1 MFLDHTHSIGT
12 VLETAAQAMLNDLD
26 VETLREAVIRPTII
40 HGVDVIPASIDD
52 GFVASQWESLV
63 AEHLRDLNLL
73 KSSGKQL
80 LTVSLV
86 TMILSS

>member
-1 MFLDHTHSIGT
+1 LDHTHSIGT

-40 HGVDVIPASIDD
+40 PGVDVIPASIDD

-63 AEHLRDLNLL
+63 AEHLPGL
-73 KSSGKQL
+73 KPSEVLRKTIIDRIAGDYDF
-80 LTVSLV
+80 VF
-86 TMILSS
+86 

>member
-40 HGVDVIPASIDD
+40 PVLMSSLLLLMTALWRAS
-52 GFVASQWESLV
+52 GSL
-63 AEHLRDLNLL
+63 
-73 KSSGKQL
+73 
-80 LTVSLV
+80 
-86 TMILSS
+86 